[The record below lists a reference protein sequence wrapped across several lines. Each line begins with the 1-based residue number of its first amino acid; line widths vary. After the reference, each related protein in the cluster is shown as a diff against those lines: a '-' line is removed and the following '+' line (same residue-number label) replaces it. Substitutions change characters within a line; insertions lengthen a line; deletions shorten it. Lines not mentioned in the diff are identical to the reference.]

1 MKTMRCKKLSVLKI
15 IAHVGFDE
23 NWREGV
29 FEIISMEGF
38 LRLMSELHDD
48 GDSNVDSINN
58 HDSNYI
64 IDGDD
69 IDVDDIN
76 EDEDCDG
83 SKVSDG
89 NLRQKLVWKE
99 NKVVSKN
106 LEKAY
111 NIQLALGR
119 HSLLVAGHISDESLS
134 TDKYSI
140 GVTHLENTELT
151 CSRLSEHCTRPQRR
165 WLIND
170 YSVAGADDGDDNI
183 DDDDDDRDE
192 DDDNG
197 EDDNRDDDGESGEDG
212 IHEEDDDCDE
222 DDDGVDGA
230 MVKVISAKREKSM
243 DVYRRELYTV
253 QRESL

>member
-1 MKTMRCKKLSVLKI
+1 
-15 IAHVGFDE
+15 
-23 NWREGV
+23 
-29 FEIISMEGF
+29 MEGF

-119 HSLLVAGHISDESLS
+119 HSLLVAGYISDESPS
-134 TDKYSI
+134 TDN
-140 GVTHLENTELT
+140 GTH
-151 CSRLSEHCTRPQRR
+151 
-165 WLIND
+165 
-170 YSVAGADDGDDNI
+170 
-183 DDDDDDRDE
+183 
-192 DDDNG
+192 
-197 EDDNRDDDGESGEDG
+197 
-212 IHEEDDDCDE
+212 
-222 DDDGVDGA
+222 
-230 MVKVISAKREKSM
+230 
-243 DVYRRELYTV
+243 
-253 QRESL
+253 